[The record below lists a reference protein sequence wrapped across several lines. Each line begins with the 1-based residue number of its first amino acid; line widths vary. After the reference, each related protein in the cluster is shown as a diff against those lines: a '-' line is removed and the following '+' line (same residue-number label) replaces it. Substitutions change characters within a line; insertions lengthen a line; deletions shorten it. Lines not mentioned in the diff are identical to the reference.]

1 MIYIFIFI
9 LTLGDV
15 VFTVWGVVNKHIE
28 EANPLLAN
36 VMHSYPVLT
45 GIGVLVFAGLLL
57 IFLSKQRIK
66 WLGYAVGGLLVIKI
80 GVMFLHANWISQI

>member
-15 VFTVWGVVNKHIE
+15 IFTVWGVVNNYIE

-45 GIGVLVFAGLLL
+45 GIGVLVFAGLSLL
-57 IFLSKQRIK
+57 YLSKQKFK
-66 WLGYAVGGLLVIKI
+66 WLSYALKGLVITK
-80 GVMFLHANWISQI
+80 MFVLALHVNWIIR